1 MVYVYVCVNGYVY
14 VYGYVCMCMCMYVYG
29 LGYSNPNTFSKE
41 YLRGEGDILRHLSM
55 LKYKVIFDVVSY
67 VNFFKLN

>member
-14 VYGYVCMCMCMYVYG
+14 VYVYG